1 MTDEKRNITTA
12 TDIAKEIRR
21 IFRIEY
27 RDNSNF
33 IMENTKNQWVK
44 LIMQEKG
51 YTEITATWMSN
62 RIEALINHMQYGHA
76 VIAYRRAIDGEFQFV
91 KATLIYYRHDFK
103 REYEGNKI
111 QEAVMYWDVEERKW
125 KRFRIENFLEW
136 KPVV

>member
-1 MTDEKRNITTA
+1 MKKR
-12 TDIAKEIRR
+12 
-21 IFRIEY
+21 
-27 RDNSNF
+27 NSNF

-91 KATLIYYRHDFK
+91 KATLIITGMISN
-103 REYEGNKI
+103 GNMKEI
-111 QEAVMYWDVEERKW
+111 KYKKLSCIGM
-125 KRFRIENFLEW
+125 
-136 KPVV
+136 